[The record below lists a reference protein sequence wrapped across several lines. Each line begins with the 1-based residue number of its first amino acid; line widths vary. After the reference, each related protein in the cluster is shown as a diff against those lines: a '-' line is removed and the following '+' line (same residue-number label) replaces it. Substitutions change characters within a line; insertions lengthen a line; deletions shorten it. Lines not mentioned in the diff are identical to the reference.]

1 VVTLDGEVIG
11 RVALLSK
18 RPALGPAGSSVA
30 SWVDDAVPGPRAVAW
45 AAIGAAVVAIV
56 IGIALTR
63 RRRRGQPGQGAQ
75 Q

>member
-1 VVTLDGEVIG
+1 MTLDGEVVG

-18 RPALGPAGSSVA
+18 RPALAPAGSSAA
-30 SWVDDAVPGPRAVAW
+30 SRVDDAVPGPRAVAW

-63 RRRRGQPGQGAQ
+63 RRRRAQPGQGAPQ
-75 Q
+75 